1 MVDEEG
7 TRKKI
12 HDILIGRFKIHDI
25 LIGRFKIHDVLIGRF
40 KIHDV
45 LIGRFRGGIHTIR
58 TNIRTPSNI
67 ITAKNR
73 PLLFCANFDLVMQEL

>member
-1 MVDEEG
+1 MVDEDEEG
-7 TRKKI
+7 TRK
-12 HDILIGRFKIHDI
+12 KIHDI

-45 LIGRFRGGIHTIR
+45 LIGRFRGGIHPIR

-67 ITAKNR
+67 S
-73 PLLFCANFDLVMQEL
+73 LLKTDCYYFLANFNLVMQEL